1 MPLACSSV
9 SPHRPAAG
17 AADTR
22 WACWPWAT
30 YSPGTDTAG
39 TGNMYAGYPAGVA
52 AAVLTFATNV
62 LAMTLYLI
70 KIL

>member
-30 YSPGTDTAG
+30 YGPGTDTAG

-52 AAVLTFATNV
+52 AAVLTFATNL